1 MLPGWRVSETQR
13 GALASPA
20 MPADA
25 EAIRRRALGVPAPL
39 WIVAGAISTQSAS
52 ALAVHA
58 FRQIGPVGLAFGR
71 IAFAAAVLAAVIGIP
86 RVEPS
91 SRRVVAVFG
100 VALAAMNTCFYLGIE
115 RIPIGPAVTLEFWG
129 PIAVAVATT
138 RRRADLVWVAL
149 ALLGVGLLGGGF
161 GDSQPAGVAWC
172 LIAGACWAVYIVA
185 GRRVAGSF
193 SGASGLAAAMV
204 VGAVVLAPFGIVAA
218 GRDLLEP
225 QSLFYCFVIGIM
237 ASAIPYGLE
246 QAAMRRVPARTFSV
260 LLALHPAVAAI
271 IGAIA
276 LDQGLSLP
284 DVVAIGLVAVAAAG
298 SMGSAAGE
306 MPLGEP

>member
-1 MLPGWRVSETQR
+1 
-13 GALASPA
+13 
-20 MPADA
+20 MPASA
-25 EAIRRRALGVPAPL
+25 EAVRRRALGVPAPL
-39 WIVAGAISTQSAS
+39 WIVAGAISTQLAS

-71 IAFAAAVLAAVIGIP
+71 IAFAAAVLAVVIGIP
-86 RVEPS
+86 HVDAA

-100 VALAAMNTCFYLGIE
+100 VALAAMNTCFYLGID

-161 GDSQPAGVAWC
+161 GGSQPAGVAWC
-172 LIAGACWAVYIVA
+172 LLAGGCWAVYIVA
-185 GRRVAGSF
+185 GRRVAARF
-193 SGASGLAAAMV
+193 SGASGLAPAMV
-204 VGAVVLAPFGIVAA
+204 VGAVALAPFGIAAA
-218 GRDLLEP
+218 GRELLEP
-225 QSLFYCFVIGIM
+225 QSLFYCLVVGVM

-246 QAAMRRVPARTFSV
+246 QGAMRRVPARTFSV
-260 LLALHPAVAAI
+260 LLALHPAVAAV
-271 IGAIA
+271 IGAVV
-276 LDQGLSLP
+276 LDQGLSP
-284 DVVAIGLVAVAAAG
+284 VDVAAIGLVAVAAAG